1 MQNIVMEK
9 RIVSKKYK
17 RAFLTGCDE
26 TTEWMLPWFV
36 ENYKKHN
43 DTPIVF
49 ANFGISDDMYSFVEK
64 NFHAVMK
71 FKNNEELNGWF
82 MKPLAMAT
90 CPIIEAVWID
100 TDCEVLADISDI
112 FNLIKTEKLLMAEDK
127 PWTKRRQEIWHNSG
141 VVGFRHKPQI
151 LRAWLEQ
158 VKTLPIVGDQEVLHS
173 MLNPITR
180 MTYIEDLPQQYNCLR
195 LEIEDGIDIPNKK
208 IIHWTGQIGKDH
220 IRSLID
226 G

>member
-1 MQNIVMEK
+1 
-9 RIVSKKYK
+9 
-17 RAFLTGCDE
+17 
-26 TTEWMLPWFV
+26 
-36 ENYKKHN
+36 
-43 DTPIVF
+43 
-49 ANFGISDDMYSFVEK
+49 
-64 NFHAVMK
+64 
-71 FKNNEELNGWF
+71 
-82 MKPLAMAT
+82 
-90 CPIIEAVWID
+90 
-100 TDCEVLADISDI
+100 
-112 FNLIKTEKLLMAEDK
+112 MAEDK

-141 VVGFRHKPQI
+141 VVGFRYKPQI

-220 IRSLID
+220 IRSLMD

>member
-71 FKNNEELNGWF
+71 FKNNE
-82 MKPLAMAT
+82 
-90 CPIIEAVWID
+90 
-100 TDCEVLADISDI
+100 
-112 FNLIKTEKLLMAEDK
+112 
-127 PWTKRRQEIWHNSG
+127 
-141 VVGFRHKPQI
+141 
-151 LRAWLEQ
+151 
-158 VKTLPIVGDQEVLHS
+158 
-173 MLNPITR
+173 
-180 MTYIEDLPQQYNCLR
+180 
-195 LEIEDGIDIPNKK
+195 
-208 IIHWTGQIGKDH
+208 
-220 IRSLID
+220 
-226 G
+226 